1 MIWIGRCIKQGAS
14 HTSQLCDSAGRW
26 WPRKL
31 NIWRIPILRERS
43 VCQTFSYLWLSSA
56 IVISKIIQN
65 MQHTHTKKKQITRFA
80 WHHILH
86 QTDWEI
92 YNIILPVC
100 MHWQCWSMVEL
111 CSSAL
116 SEKAQGS
123 RKKKL
128 ANCKTRWGSHFVM
141 FCSAFMFLKDN
152 LHLHTTPHTCLKY
165 VFICFQYRQ
174 HLSWMLSRLQK
185 GSTYLQAWSPSSPF
199 SNFIGFSASHTSK
212 WNHFICNWHYLIINY
227 MWI

>member
-43 VCQTFSYLWLSSA
+43 VCQTFSYLWLSSE

-65 MQHTHTKKKQITRFA
+65 MQHTHTQKKQITRFA

-92 YNIILPVC
+92 YDIILPVC

-111 CSSAL
+111 CASAL

-123 RKKKL
+123 RQKIWLIVKPGEEAIL
-128 ANCKTRWGSHFVM
+128 WCFVLLLCFWKTICIYIPPR
-141 FCSAFMFLKDN
+141 
-152 LHLHTTPHTCLKY
+152 TP
-165 VFICFQYRQ
+165 V
-174 HLSWMLSRLQK
+174 
-185 GSTYLQAWSPSSPF
+185 
-199 SNFIGFSASHTSK
+199 
-212 WNHFICNWHYLIINY
+212 
-227 MWI
+227 